1 MRFPLSNEVA
11 IRIQGLWKRYG
22 LPLPKVVE
30 KSVMY
35 LKKHRN
41 ALRGSRDRGPWALRD
56 IHLDVKKGDT
66 VGIVGR
72 NGAGKSTLLKIL
84 AGVTSPTAGRV
95 EIYGRIFPMI
105 ELNAGLHMELTGRE
119 NVRLLGA
126 VMGLS
131 RKEIEDR
138 LPEIEDFCELGDW
151 FDRPVRMYSSGMLGR
166 LGFGVAVN
174 VESDVI
180 LIDETFAVGD
190 LKFQN
195 KSLARVREM
204 RESGATILLVSHS
217 LETLQFVA
225 QRGIL
230 LEEGKLI
237 ASGSALEA
245 INTYETLVFRSEQKR
260 LEHRVRNRISTQ
272 EVNIFGARIYGP
284 NLETISEV
292 SSGAPFGIE
301 IHLRLNR
308 RVDRPMFSLG
318 ILNAAG
324 ILCKWNI
331 SEEDGL
337 TIRGESEEYLL
348 RAWYAE
354 NYFANG
360 AYEVHFAA
368 RDAASFETMERI
380 AGIVSFDVVG
390 PKRARGIINGV
401 CEWELAPY
409 RSDNVAQTNEVVQDT
424 GRQTKTATHHS

>member
-1 MRFPLSNEVA
+1 MFCEALVSKDIS
-11 IRIQGLWKRYG
+11 IRIHGLWKHYG
-22 LPLPKVVE
+22 LPVPAVVR
-30 KSVMY
+30 KTLNLVRRR
-35 LKKHRN
+35 KKHEDEDD
-41 ALRGSRDRGPWALRD
+41 GGPWALRD
-56 IHLDVKKGDT
+56 INLEILKGET

-84 AGVTSPTAGRV
+84 AGVTAPTTGTV

-131 RKEIEDR
+131 RREIESK
-138 LPEIEDFCELGDW
+138 LPEIEDFTELGDW

-166 LGFGVAVN
+166 LGFGVAVS
-174 VESDVI
+174 VESDVV

-195 KSLARVREM
+195 KSLARVKEM

-217 LETLQFVA
+217 LETLQFVS
-225 QRGIL
+225 RKGIL
-230 LEEGKLI
+230 MEQGSVI
-237 ASGSALEA
+237 ASGSALQA
-245 INTYETLVFRSEQKR
+245 INAYETLVFRSEQKR
-260 LEHRVRNRISTQ
+260 LEHRVRNRISSE
-272 EVNIFGARIYGP
+272 EVNIFSARVYGGDGQS
-284 NLETISEV
+284 LTEV

-301 IHLRLNR
+301 VDLRLNR
-308 RVDRPMFSLG
+308 RLEKPMFSIG

-337 TIRGESEEYLL
+337 SGSGDGDRYLL
-348 RAWYAE
+348 RAWYSE
-354 NYFANG
+354 NHLSNG

-368 RDAASFETMERI
+368 RDAASFETLERI
-380 AGIVSFDVVG
+380 AGIVSFAVIG
-390 PKRARGIINGV
+390 SQRARGIVRGKCRWDLIP
-401 CEWELAPY
+401 WEA
-409 RSDNVAQTNEVVQDT
+409 SSASAQDSPVQGDSISKDVDD
-424 GRQTKTATHHS
+424 R